1 MEDIEIDGGLS
12 IDIKPKNG
20 CIESKNIIECEIE
33 FMFDYDS
40 LDMGH
45 YVLKSKLY
53 KDNIKGIYEIN
64 GEQNEFEASIRF
76 YKEIQKIIDK
86 NHLIT
91 LNGMVKNR
99 CGLPEFFG
107 SYMSVLYKSNE
118 CLYFKDNEDNH
129 LGFEICM
136 EFINLFKK
144 YCK

>member
-64 GEQNEFEASIRF
+64 GDQKEFEASIRF
-76 YKEIQKIIDK
+76 YKEITSIF
-86 NHLIT
+86 NT
-91 LNGMVKNR
+91 LK
-99 CGLPEFFG
+99 
-107 SYMSVLYKSNE
+107 
-118 CLYFKDNEDNH
+118 
-129 LGFEICM
+129 
-136 EFINLFKK
+136 
-144 YCK
+144 